1 MSVLSGLEGT
11 VSFSSSPAVGS
22 DQPSTSSSMCFLSL
36 GRQVWGGGAEEVGLG
51 RQGWEGRAVKAG
63 LGRQGWWVG
72 VGI

>member
-1 MSVLSGLEGT
+1 
-11 VSFSSSPAVGS
+11 
-22 DQPSTSSSMCFLSL
+22 MCFLSL